1 MFDSILHFVCW
12 RADTVNR
19 VPSDKVWYPL
29 LADKSS
35 IRSKQPER
43 QPNFKKNTAR
53 KVLRILTS

>member
-1 MFDSILHFVCW
+1 
-12 RADTVNR
+12 
-19 VPSDKVWYPL
+19 VWYPL

-53 KVLRILTS
+53 EVLRILTS